1 MGDTGTPLG
10 VAFGKLAAEYPDD
23 PAITHDDV
31 TVGFAEL
38 DRRSNRWARVLAE
51 KGAGQDSLV
60 SIGLPNSIAF
70 YEVALAAWKLGAVPQ
85 PVSYRLP
92 PAELAALIEVADPAV
107 VVGLEPPDGRPWL
120 PAGFTPDASVDAGPL
135 PAAVPPSWK
144 APTSGGSTG
153 RPKVIVAGGRGV
165 REEVTSRAS
174 SLRIEPDGVF
184 LCTGPLYHNAPFM
197 FSLMALMLHNHV
209 VVMGRFDA
217 ERSLELAE
225 RHRATWFY
233 AVPTMM
239 SRILKL
245 PAETRLAYD
254 LSSVRTVFHLAAPCP
269 PAVKRAWIEW
279 LGPTRIMELYAG
291 TESQSST
298 IITGTE
304 WLAHPGSVGRVVSGE
319 MVARDAEGN
328 DLPPG
333 EVGEIWM
340 RPPEGVRTYHYLG
353 ATANARGGWESLG
366 DVGHFDAD
374 GYLYLA
380 DRRGDMI
387 LVGGSNVYPAEV
399 EAALIEHPAVAS
411 AAVIGLPDDDYGNIV
426 HAIIETTEPVTDES
440 LRTYLEAR
448 LVRYKIPRTFERSS
462 TPLRDDAG
470 KVRRSALR
478 AARLPGT

>member
-1 MGDTGTPLG
+1 MGETGTPLG
-10 VAFGKLAAEYPDD
+10 VAFGELAAKHPDD
-23 PAITHDDV
+23 PAVTHDEV
-31 TVGFAEL
+31 TVTFAEL
-38 DRRSNRWARVLAE
+38 ERRSNRWARVLAGR
-51 KGAGQDSLV
+51 GAGQDDLV

-92 PAELAALIEVADPAV
+92 AAELAALIEVADPAV
-107 VVGLEPPDGRPWL
+107 VVGLEPPDGRPWV
-120 PAGFTPDASVDAGPL
+120 PAGFAPGDDVPDGPL
-135 PAAVPPSWK
+135 PPAVPPSWK

-153 RPKVIVAGGRGV
+153 RPKVIVAGGRGLY
-165 REEVTSRAS
+165 EDVTGRAA
-174 SLRIEPDGVF
+174 SLRIVPDGVF
-184 LCTGPLYHNAPFM
+184 LCTGPMYHNAPFM
-197 FSLMALMLHNHV
+197 FSLMALLLHNHV

-225 RHRATWFY
+225 RHRVTWFY

-245 PAETRLAYD
+245 PDERRLAYD
-254 LSSVRTVFHLAAPCP
+254 LSSVRTLFHLAAPCP
-269 PAVKRAWIEW
+269 PHVKRAFIDW
-279 LGPTRIMELYAG
+279 LGPDRIMELYAG

-298 IITGTE
+298 LIDGTE
-304 WLAHPGSVGRVVSGE
+304 WLAHPGSVGRVAAGE
-319 MVARDAEGN
+319 MAVRDAEGH

-340 RPPEGVRTYHYLG
+340 RPPPGITTYHYLG
-353 ATANARGGWESLG
+353 AAASERDGWESLG
-366 DVGHFDAD
+366 DMGHFDAD

-399 EAALIEHPAVAS
+399 EAALLEHPRVVS
-411 AAVIGLPDDDYGNIV
+411 AAVIGLPDDDYGNTV
-426 HAIIETTEPVTDES
+426 HAIIETSDEVADDE
-440 LRTYLEAR
+440 LRAHLESR
-448 LVRYKIPRTFERSS
+448 LVRYKIPRTYERSA

-478 AARLPGT
+478 AARLR

>member
-1 MGDTGTPLG
+1 MDESGTPLG
-10 VAFGKLAAEYPDD
+10 VAFGELAAKHPDD
-23 PAITHDDV
+23 PAVTHDDV
-31 TVGFAEL
+31 TVSFAEL
-38 DRRSNRWARVLAE
+38 ERSANQWARVLAAH
-51 KGAGQDSLV
+51 GAGQDSLV
-60 SIGLPNSIAF
+60 SIALPNSIAF
-70 YEVALAAWKLGAVPQ
+70 YAAALGAWKLGAVPQ

-92 PAELAALIEVADPAV
+92 PGELAALIEVADPAV
-107 VVGLEPPDGRPWL
+107 VVGLEAPDGRPWL
-120 PAGFTPDASVDAGPL
+120 PADFAPDASVSAAPL
-135 PAAVPPSWK
+135 PPAVPPSWK

-165 REEVTSRAS
+165 YEEVTSRAP

-217 ERSLELAE
+217 ERSLALAE
-225 RHRATWFY
+225 EHRVTWFY

-245 PAETRLAYD
+245 SEERRLAYD

-269 PAVKRAWIEW
+269 PAVKRAWIDW
-279 LGPTRIMELYAG
+279 LGPARIMELYAG

-298 IITGTE
+298 IISGDE

-319 MVARDAEGN
+319 MVARDAEGG

-340 RPPEGVRTYHYLG
+340 RPPSGVTTYHYLG
-353 ATANARGGWESLG
+353 ATANARDGWESLG
-366 DVGHFDAD
+366 DMGHFDAD

-399 EAALIEHPAVAS
+399 EAALIEHPRVVS
-411 AAVIGLPDDDYGNIV
+411 AAVIGLPDDDYGNVV
-426 HAIIETTEPVTDES
+426 HAIIETDGDVSDDELRAHLEP
-440 LRTYLEAR
+440 R
-448 LVRYKIPRTFERSS
+448 LVRYKIPRTFER
-462 TPLRDDAG
+462 TDRPLRDDAG

-478 AARLPGT
+478 AARLPR

>member
-1 MGDTGTPLG
+1 MGETPLG
-10 VAFGKLAAEYPDD
+10 VAFGRLAARYPDD
-23 PAITHDDV
+23 PAVTQDDV
-31 TVGFAEL
+31 TVTFAEL
-38 DRRSNRWARVLAE
+38 ERRSNRWARALAE
-51 KGAGQDSLV
+51 RGAGQDDLV

-70 YEVALAAWKLGAVPQ
+70 YEAALGAWKLGAVPQ

-92 PAELAALIEVADPAV
+92 ATELAALIEVADPAV
-107 VVGLEPPDGRPWL
+107 VVGLEPPDGRPWV
-120 PAGFTPDASVDAGPL
+120 PADFTPGDDVPDGPL
-135 PAAVPPSWK
+135 PPAVPPSWK

-153 RPKVIVAGGRGV
+153 RPKVIVAGGRGLY
-165 REEVTSRAS
+165 EDVTARAP

-197 FSLMALMLHNHV
+197 FSLMALLLHNHV

-217 ERSLELAE
+217 ARSLELAE
-225 RHRATWFY
+225 KHRVTWFY

-245 PAETRLAYD
+245 PEEQRLAYD
-254 LSSVRTVFHLAAPCP
+254 LSSVRTLFHLAAPCP
-269 PAVKRAWIEW
+269 PHVKRAFIDW
-279 LGPTRIMELYAG
+279 LGPERIMELYAG

-298 IITGTE
+298 LIDGHE
-304 WLAHPGSVGRVVSGE
+304 WLAHPGSVGRVAAGE
-319 MVARDAEGN
+319 MVVRDAEGK

-340 RPPEGVRTYHYLG
+340 RPPPGVTTYRYLG
-353 ATANARGGWESLG
+353 ATANERDGWESLG
-366 DVGHFDAD
+366 DMGHFDAD

-399 EAALIEHPAVAS
+399 EAALVEHPLVVS
-411 AAVIGLPDDDYGNIV
+411 AAVIGLPDEDYGNVV
-426 HAIIETTEPVTDES
+426 HAIVETSGEVSDED
-440 LRTYLEAR
+440 LRAHLEAR
-448 LVRYKIPRTFERSS
+448 LVRYKVPRTYERST

-478 AARLPGT
+478 EARLKR